1 MKLPVYLHY
10 TLIGLLLSDGGL
22 ERSVSSGNVRLSVNM
37 SFKNLPYLFH
47 LYNLFEP
54 YTNTDVKI
62 LDVKSG
68 KNNKYPKNYSTSRFK
83 TISMPQLLYYY
94 NIFYKYNHI
103 SGSIKKIISSE
114 LKFNFNGISLAH
126 LIMGDGNYSFD
137 KKIVRIYTNS
147 FAENEV
153 LLLSEIIK
161 ANLGI
166 NNKVKHDRRNQFI
179 IIIEKDDIPILRSAV
194 LPYMHPSMVY
204 KLGIKESLI
213 HKFNYER
220 ILDLI

>member
-1 MKLPVYLHY
+1 MNITNLTLKRYVLKCLKLDSYKKDYRLTMKLPVYLHY

-68 KNNKYPKNYSTSRFK
+68 KNNKYTRDYSTSRFK

-103 SGSIKKIISSE
+103 SGSIKK
-114 LKFNFNGISLAH
+114 
-126 LIMGDGNYSFD
+126 NYIF
-137 KKIVRIYTNS
+137 
-147 FAENEV
+147 
-153 LLLSEIIK
+153 
-161 ANLGI
+161 
-166 NNKVKHDRRNQFI
+166 
-179 IIIEKDDIPILRSAV
+179 
-194 LPYMHPSMVY
+194 
-204 KLGIKESLI
+204 GIKI
-213 HKFNYER
+213 
-220 ILDLI
+220 